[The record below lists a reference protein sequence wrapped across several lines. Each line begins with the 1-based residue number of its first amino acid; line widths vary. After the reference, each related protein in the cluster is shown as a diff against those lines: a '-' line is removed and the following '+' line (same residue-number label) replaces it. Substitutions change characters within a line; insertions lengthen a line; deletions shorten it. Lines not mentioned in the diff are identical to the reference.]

1 MQGNLQEAHRLAQL
15 ALALSPTNPTAMLA
29 AVYVELK
36 LERKESALTLL
47 KQYRHLCVVISSK
60 GLSQYD

>member
-1 MQGNLQEAHRLAQL
+1 
-15 ALALSPTNPTAMLA
+15 
-29 AVYVELK
+29 VYVELK